1 MTVNKKNQLA
11 LLITAFLIAIL
22 SLFSAL
28 NFGAAETNINDV
40 ITGILSSGEGSFNAR
55 IIYELRLPRTLL
67 AFMAGAGLAIAGLIL
82 QTVTRN
88 PLADPYLFGISSGA
102 SFGVVVIMSV
112 AGISAGFMLS
122 GAALLGSLLAM
133 GLLILI
139 AGRQQNAQVES
150 MLLAGVALS
159 FLFSAFT
166 SLLLYWSDPQAV
178 AAILFWTLGS
188 FARAQWATLWLPFLV
203 IVVCISFMLSFKRQ
217 LNAMLLGDESATTL
231 GVRVHR
237 FRILMLVLSSL
248 ITAVLV
254 ALCGGIGFVGLMV
267 PHIVRFF
274 ISQGST
280 AGLLVTSLVGGT
292 FMVWVDV
299 LSRSLLK
306 NQELPVGV
314 ITAAIGSVFFL
325 SLLFFRKS
333 KV

>member
-1 MTVNKKNQLA
+1 MSAVNTRHSLA
-11 LLITAFLIAIL
+11 LFISIL
-22 SLFSAL
+22 AALFSLFAAL
-28 NFGAAETNINDV
+28 SFGAADTSLEDVLTSFLLSNDASLN
-40 ITGILSSGEGSFNAR
+40 TR
-55 IIYELRLPRTLL
+55 IIYELRMPRTLL

-102 SFGVVVIMSV
+102 SFGVVVLMAV
-112 AGISAGFMLS
+112 TGISAGFMLS
-122 GAALLGSLLAM
+122 TAALLGSLAAM
-133 GLLILI
+133 SLLILI
-139 AGRQQNAQVES
+139 AGRQQSAQVES

-188 FARAQWATLWLPFLV
+188 FARAQWATLWLPLAV
-203 IVVCISFMLSFKRQ
+203 IVVCIGFMLSFKRQ
-217 LNAMLLGDESATTL
+217 LNAMLLGDESAITL

-254 ALCGGIGFVGLMV
+254 AMCGGIGFVGLMV

-274 ISQGST
+274 ISQGSV

-299 LSRSLLK
+299 FSRSLLK